1 MIIPSLLIS
10 AYLVGCG
17 KAPIVSQNP
26 VNNSKTSSDVVLETE
41 IIKDKETLDKFK
53 VVLFEK
59 LKSIQ
64 PTSMDIYHEFKQDI
78 FKYGV
83 SSAYSDNALSRLVE
97 LQEVLKTASIYSID
111 FDEDGAKDIYELLLL
126 NTSPMSV
133 SSKENGKL
141 DGKITEIVKTFV
153 FSTGRGFIVTDPLVG
168 NFVTKAIE
176 VGTINDTVYV
186 EVQSRLHADE
196 ISSFIVN
203 PKSANSVVKG
213 NPTGTSL
220 YPISITTSGL
230 KNPSLPGE
238 IYFYH
243 KGEDEVRDS
252 VVEWVSID
260 KQGIDEYLER
270 NKNYTKTND
279 IININ
284 RTYVL
289 IRK

>member
-1 MIIPSLLIS
+1 MIGFGLIIS
-10 AYLVGCG
+10 AYLVGCT
-17 KAPIVSQNP
+17 KPPIVSQNTTS
-26 VNNSKTSSDVVLETE
+26 NTKTASDVVLETE
-41 IIKDKETLDKFK
+41 IIKDKKELDLFK
-53 VVLFEK
+53 TTLFEE
-59 LKSIQ
+59 LKSVQ

-83 SSAYSDNALSRLVE
+83 SSAYSDDALSRLVE
-97 LQEVLKTASIYSID
+97 LQEVLKTTSIYSID
-111 FDEDGAKDIYELLLL
+111 FDEDGAKDVYELLLL

-153 FSTGRGFIVTDPLVG
+153 FSSDQGFTVTDPLVG
-168 NFVTKAIE
+168 NFVSKAIE
-176 VGTINDTVYV
+176 VDTIKDSTYI
-186 EVQSRLHADE
+186 EVRSRLHADE

-203 PKSANSVVKG
+203 PKSAQSVIKG
-213 NPTGTSL
+213 NPEGTSL

-243 KGEDEVRDS
+243 KGEEVIRDS

-279 IININ
+279 IINMN

-289 IRK
+289 VRK